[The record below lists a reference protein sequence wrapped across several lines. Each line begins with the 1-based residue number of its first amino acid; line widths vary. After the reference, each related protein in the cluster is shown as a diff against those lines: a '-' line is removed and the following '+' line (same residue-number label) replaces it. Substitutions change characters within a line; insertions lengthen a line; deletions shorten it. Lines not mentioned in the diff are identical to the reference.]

1 MLKARLWVL
10 ICSLMLTFSG
20 YADEVG
26 IAKQTAKTLS
36 YIDVLQ
42 WILALLLVLALFAL
56 FAWLLRKSGNLT
68 LIGKN
73 QLSVVTGL
81 SLGVREKLVLVN
93 VGEKQLLLG
102 VTPGKIDKL
111 LELEGESRIFQDQN
125 PKDNTASFS
134 KALQQILQ
142 GSKADE

>member
-1 MLKARLWVL
+1 MLKARLWGL

-26 IAKQTAKTLS
+26 IAKQPAKTLS
-36 YIDVLQ
+36 YVDVLQ
-42 WILALLLVLALFAL
+42 WILALLLVLALFGL

-102 VTPGKIDKL
+102 VTPGRIDKL
-111 LELEGESRIFQDQN
+111 LELEGESRIFKNQN
-125 PKDNTASFS
+125 PENNTVSFS

-142 GSKADE
+142 GSKTDE

>member
-10 ICSLMLTFSG
+10 ICSLTLTFSG
-20 YADEVG
+20 FADEVG
-26 IAKQTAKTLS
+26 IAKQPTKTLS
-36 YIDVLQ
+36 YVDVLQ

-93 VGEKQLLLG
+93 VGDKQLLLG
-102 VTPGKIDKL
+102 VTPGRIDKL
-111 LELEGESRIFQDQN
+111 LELEGESRILHDQN

-142 GSKADE
+142 GGKADE